1 MSLRSSWTVRQAA
14 GEPLAVV
21 RVRNLQTAVVGPQ
34 DAWGIGKA
42 LQPLLV
48 SAELH
53 FSRPFDASVTG
64 DNVTSGD
71 TVHYGTLSKLIL
83 ACVDRSNEHAVQGD
97 ASVDLRVLLEM
108 IWIVLTGRNVDGANA
123 EPEAAPL
130 LDRSRLR
137 FMSLTV
143 HLPKAS
149 LLGEG
154 VSLTASNVFAPWT
167 VGPAALSMF
176 GLCLKLHR
184 LRVPTLIGVNDKERR
199 AKQFVITDVE
209 IDKFD
214 YYPDLFCELEKVV
227 VQTMEK
233 SSFETLEAL
242 GAHLTSTIM
251 SDWKPNPEEL
261 YTGDEG
267 WQVTIRMEKPTAVPF
282 AEGPIIEVRASV
294 GAPNGK
300 SQRRS
305 HR

>member
-176 GLCLKLHR
+176 AFCLKLHR

-214 YYPDLFCELEKVV
+214 YYPDLFCELEKIV
-227 VQTMEK
+227 VQVCFYLY
-233 SSFETLEAL
+233 SSISVYLRVYM
-242 GAHLTSTIM
+242 LTCPGHGEVVLRDSRGSRGT
-251 SDWKPNPEEL
+251 SDMYDHE
-261 YTGDEG
+261 
-267 WQVTIRMEKPTAVPF
+267 
-282 AEGPIIEVRASV
+282 
-294 GAPNGK
+294 
-300 SQRRS
+300 
-305 HR
+305 

>member
-14 GEPLAVV
+14 GEPLAIV

-34 DAWGIGKA
+34 DAWGREKT

-53 FSRPFDASVTG
+53 FSRAFDASVSG

-83 ACVDRSNEHAVQGD
+83 ACVDRSNEHAVQGG
-97 ASVDLRVLLEM
+97 AHVDLRVLLEM
-108 IWIVLTGRNVDGANA
+108 IWIVLTGRNVDGVDA

-130 LDRSRLR
+130 LDRSKLR

-143 HLPKAS
+143 LLPKAS

-154 VSLTASNVFAPWT
+154 VSLTASNVFVPWT
-167 VGPAALSMF
+167 VGPAALSMY
-176 GLCLKLHR
+176 GLCLKVHR
-184 LRVPTLIGVNDKERR
+184 LRVPTLIGVNDNERGAR
-199 AKQFVITDVE
+199 QFVITDVE

-214 YYPDLFCELEKVV
+214 YYPDLYCELEKIV
-227 VQTMEK
+227 VQAMDK

-242 GAHLTSTIM
+242 GAHLSTIIM
-251 SDWKPNPEEL
+251 RDWKPNPEEL
-261 YTGDEG
+261 YTGEEG
-267 WQVTIRMEKPTAVPF
+267 WQVKISMEKPTAVPF
-282 AEGPIIEVRASV
+282 ADAPIIEVRASV
-294 GAPNGK
+294 GAPNGN
-300 SQRRS
+300 RS